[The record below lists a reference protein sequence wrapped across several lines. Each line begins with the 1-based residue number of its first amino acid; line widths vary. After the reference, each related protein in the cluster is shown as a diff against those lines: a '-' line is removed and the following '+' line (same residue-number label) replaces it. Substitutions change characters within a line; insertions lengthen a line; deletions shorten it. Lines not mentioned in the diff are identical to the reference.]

1 MKRIMH
7 LLVGILFLGSS
18 LVASANTDA
27 EALVETVSNR
37 VLQVLTE
44 SQATSAANAEEL
56 YKQVQQE
63 VESFMDFNAMA
74 KLTLGMKWQD
84 ATPEQQQRFTNAY
97 QVLLVRV
104 YSRSLLEHT
113 GENLQVSTSRPG
125 PSAEYV
131 SIAGMLVQVD
141 GSKSTDMNYDLRL
154 VDGKW
159 QAYNVDIGGISL
171 TRDFRSRFA
180 EEIAANGLESLITRL
195 EQGDG
200 FDS

>member
-1 MKRIMH
+1 MH
-7 LLVGILFLGSS
+7 LLVGILFLGIS

-27 EALVETVSNR
+27 EALVESVSNR

-97 QVLLVRV
+97 QALLVRV

-131 SIAGMLVQVD
+131 SIVGMLVQAD
-141 GSKSTDMNYDLRL
+141 GNKSTDMNYDLRL
-154 VDGKW
+154 VNGKW
-159 QAYNVDIGGISL
+159 QAYNVDIGGVSL

-180 EEIAANGLESLITRL
+180 AEIAANGLESLITRL